1 MAEKDAHHSQDH
13 NFDEF
18 NTPVS
23 DEARELLEKIEQS
36 HEMRYKMMNL
46 ETWSLAKTMDAFLP
60 GFWNRFLENR
70 RTAMRDFI
78 EQRRKMRAG
87 EETNGDEFIDNIAP
101 DSDVSPEELMQDH
114 PSDETIDEMIDEM
127 S

>member
-1 MAEKDAHHSQDH
+1 MAEQDTPPSQDYE
-13 NFDEF
+13 FDDF

-36 HEMRYKMMNL
+36 HAMRYKMMNL

-70 RTAMRDFI
+70 RLALKKFI
-78 EQRRKMRAG
+78 EQRRKFKTQDDLTQDDDLLEDLAA
-87 EETNGDEFIDNIAP
+87 EADTL
-101 DSDVSPEELMQDH
+101 SPE
-114 PSDETIDEMIDEM
+114 M
-127 S
+127 SPESEPLER

>member
-1 MAEKDAHHSQDH
+1 MTEKNAPPSQNH

-36 HEMRYKMMNL
+36 HAMRYKMMNL

-70 RTAMRDFI
+70 RTAMKKFI
-78 EQRRKMRAG
+78 EQRRKVRNSEDDLLDSNEML
-87 EETNGDEFIDNIAP
+87 ENIAP
-101 DSDVSPEELMQDH
+101 DSDFSPQEMMQDQ
-114 PSDETIDEMIDEM
+114 PPEGM
-127 S
+127 

>member
-1 MAEKDAHHSQDH
+1 MAEKDVPHSQDH

-46 ETWSLAKTMDAFLP
+46 ETWSLAKTMDVFLP

-70 RTAMRDFI
+70 RTAM
-78 EQRRKMRAG
+78 
-87 EETNGDEFIDNIAP
+87 N
-101 DSDVSPEELMQDH
+101 
-114 PSDETIDEMIDEM
+114 
-127 S
+127 

>member
-1 MAEKDAHHSQDH
+1 MAEQDTPNSQ
-13 NFDEF
+13 NYEFDDF

-36 HEMRYKMMNL
+36 HAMRYKMMNL

-70 RTAMRDFI
+70 RLALKKFI
-78 EQRRKMRAG
+78 EQRRKFKIQDDDLLDDLAA
-87 EETNGDEFIDNIAP
+87 EADI
-101 DSDVSPEELMQDH
+101 SSPEMF
-114 PSDETIDEMIDEM
+114 PEM
-127 S
+127 SSEMSSESEPLER

>member
-1 MAEKDAHHSQDH
+1 MAEKEIPPFDNH

-18 NTPVS
+18 NTPIS
-23 DEARELLEKIEQS
+23 AEARELLEKIEQS

-70 RTAMRDFI
+70 RTAMQQFI
-78 EQRRKMRAG
+78 AQRRKAKPEAG
-87 EETNGDEFIDNIAP
+87 EFLDDLAP
-101 DSDVSPEELMQDH
+101 SSDDAPQELMADQPPHDL
-114 PSDETIDEMIDEM
+114 PNDLKEEFKD
-127 S
+127 

>member
-1 MAEKDAHHSQDH
+1 MAEKDVPPSQDH

-70 RTAMRDFI
+70 RTAMKNFI
-78 EQRRKMRAG
+78 EQRRKMRIG
-87 EETNGDEFIDNIAP
+87 EDGQSSEDELIENIAP
-101 DSDVSPEELMQDH
+101 DSDVSPEELMQDQ
-114 PSDETIDEMIDEM
+114 PSEEMF
-127 S
+127 

>member
-1 MAEKDAHHSQDH
+1 MAEKDAPSSQNH

-18 NTPVS
+18 NAPVS

-46 ETWSLAKTMDAFLP
+46 ETWSLAKTMDNFLP

-70 RTAMRDFI
+70 RTAMKNFI
-78 EQRRKMRAG
+78 KQRRKMRTSEDG
-87 EETNGDEFIDNIAP
+87 QTNNEDELIDNLSP
-101 DSDVSPEELMQDH
+101 DSDISPEELMQDY
-114 PSDETIDEMIDEM
+114 PPED
-127 S
+127 